1 MHRPARRYS
10 TVISRAALKL
20 ADLVAGARPL
30 LEPTGRIVAMKGPR
44 PEAELGEIRES
55 CREGLEVRVEPARIG
70 AWSPA
75 ATLVL
80 VDLGGRA
87 DGVATRGDVTID
99 PPSTLT

>member
-1 MHRPARRYS
+1 MRPARRYS
-10 TVISRAALKL
+10 TVISRATFSVAE
-20 ADLVAGARPL
+20 LVAGARPL
-30 LEPTGRIVAMKGPR
+30 LDAPGRIIAMKGPR
-44 PEAELGEIRES
+44 PEAEIDELAAS
-55 CREGLEVRVEPARIG
+55 DREGLAVRVAPARIG